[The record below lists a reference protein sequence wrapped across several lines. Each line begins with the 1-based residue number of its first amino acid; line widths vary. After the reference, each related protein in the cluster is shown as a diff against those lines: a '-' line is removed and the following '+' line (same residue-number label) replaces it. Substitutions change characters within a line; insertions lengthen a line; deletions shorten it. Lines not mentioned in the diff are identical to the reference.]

1 VANIKAS
8 REMGARYMT
17 VEEWIK
23 EERADAKAEG
33 IAEGIAEGMTAGKL
47 QGKSEAILELL
58 EDLGTPSESL
68 RERIFAIT
76 DLQAL
81 KELHSKAAKVQSL
94 EEFEA
99 FLDSMKL

>member
-33 IAEGIAEGMTAGKL
+33 MTEGKL
-47 QGKSEAILELL
+47 QGKSEDILELL

-76 DLQAL
+76 DLQVL
-81 KELHSKAAKVQSL
+81 KKLLSKAAKVQSL
-94 EEFEA
+94 EEFES
-99 FLDSMKL
+99 FLDSIKL